1 MDNDLVLICGANWLG
16 DSIMTMPAIQSY
28 RRLNPGVV
36 VVLLVKPNMAPL
48 WDLHPGIDRVLVCV
62 SSIPGTFRAAAA
74 VRRVGCRAA
83 YILPNSFRSTLIP
96 FLAGV
101 PERIG
106 ADGHQRSWML
116 TRRIRHDAADTD
128 THQALEYYAILGVS
142 GAGAIESPKLVISP
156 ELDRCVRMRFGLES
170 GVPYVA
176 LMPGAARGPSK
187 RWPSERFMAVGRS
200 LAAQG
205 ASVLVLGSPSEVA
218 LCEPVARGVGCPCLA
233 GKTTLKELAAV
244 LSLCAVS
251 VTNDSGGMHLASAV
265 GSRVVA
271 VYGVTDARKTGPLG
285 DGHRVLQAPDV
296 CRSRD
301 VARDSVEACRALR
314 AVSADDVSAAA
325 QACLSQVHRTG

>member
-1 MDNDLVLICGANWLG
+1 MDHDTVLICGANWLG

-36 VVLLVKPNMAPL
+36 VVLLVKPGMAPL
-48 WDLHPGIDRVLVCV
+48 WELHPGIDRVLVCV
-62 SSIPGTFRAAAA
+62 SSVPGTFRAAAA
-74 VRRVGCRAA
+74 VRRIGCRAA

-106 ADGHQRSWML
+106 VDGHQRSWML
-116 TRRIRHDAADTD
+116 TRRIRQGAAEASA
-128 THQALEYYAILGVS
+128 HQAVECNAILGVN
-142 GAGAIESPKLVISP
+142 GIGEIESPKLHISP
-156 ELDRCVRMRFGLES
+156 ELDQGVRMRFGLES

-187 RWPSERFMAVGRS
+187 RWPSERFVAVGRS
-200 LAAQG
+200 LAARG
-205 ASVLVLGSPSEVA
+205 SSVLVLGSPSEVA
-218 LCEPVARGVGCPCLA
+218 LCEEVARGVGCPCLA
-233 GKTTLKELAAV
+233 GKTSLKELAAV

-271 VYGVTDARKTGPLG
+271 VYGVTDPKKTGPLG
-285 DGHRVLQAPDV
+285 EGHQVLQAQDV

-301 VARDSVEACRALR
+301 VARDSVEASRALL
-314 AVSADDVSAAA
+314 AVSAADVSAAA
-325 QACLSQVHRTG
+325 QACLSQTRLTG